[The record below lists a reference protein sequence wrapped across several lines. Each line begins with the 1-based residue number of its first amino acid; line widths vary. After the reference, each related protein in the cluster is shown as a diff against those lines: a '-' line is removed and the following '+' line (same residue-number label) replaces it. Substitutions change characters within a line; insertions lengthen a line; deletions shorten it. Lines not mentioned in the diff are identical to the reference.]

1 MVKKFEMHVEP
12 DETLRVR
19 PDFFVESD
27 TRYSGGDLP
36 WQYEEDGMIVTRSAV
51 WAAPGCH
58 DGCGVKIYTDKETG
72 KFIKLEGDEANPYN
86 QGRLCARCIA
96 MPEAVYHPD
105 RLLYP
110 MKRDRKDRGKDKW
123 ERITWEEAYDTI
135 YETFNAIKDEYGAKS
150 VIFSMGTGRGTQS
163 YLCRMMYA
171 FGSVQYA
178 YFLSG
183 NSCYIPRVAA
193 TTVATGCYQ
202 CPDLSMYFIDRY
214 DHDGWVAPK
223 NIFVWGN
230 NPLIANADG
239 NLGHWVV
246 DCMKRGSKL
255 VVVDPKLTWLAA
267 KADLWLQIRPGTD
280 AALALGMGKIII
292 EEDIYD
298 HEFVDYWCFGFEDY
312 YEACK
317 EYTPEHVEELTWI
330 PAEKVVKAAH
340 MMAEKP
346 SCVQWGLAID
356 QTMECIAS
364 SHAIVNLWSIT
375 GQTDI
380 PGGMCTIHQ
389 PFNYQGFNPMDPA
402 EVLDPWVIEN
412 ERIGGAA
419 YPAIKYSGVVVTQ
432 SDMTIDQMLTHRP
445 YKIRANWIYSTNPL
459 ACTAQEPDTRMEK
472 AYKNAEFNVVLD
484 PFMTPTAMAVAD
496 IVLPVCMCPER
507 NGVRGLYYYVQNINM
522 GAEPLGES
530 KSDCEICWELGRR
543 WNSTIWPGETYTDF
557 LSFTLKETGWT
568 FEECQKENWIYPEY
582 HYEKFRKGEQR
593 PDGQLGFNTPT
604 GRIELASTMFP
615 AWGQKPTP
623 VYGEPPYGP
632 IGSPELMEEYPFV
645 LTTGARQWASF
656 HSEHRQIP
664 HLRALHPWPEF
675 IIHPEAAAELGIK
688 QNDWCYL
695 ENHLGKIKM
704 RANISYETDKR
715 VLNCDHAWW
724 FPERNPEDEGEG
736 CYGTYTSNANCL
748 IEAGCGE
755 SGFGNNVKC
764 MVCKVYKVPES
775 ENYDP
780 QIAYEGGRVVQR

>member
-19 PDFFVESD
+19 PDFFNESD
-27 TRYSGGDLP
+27 TRFSGGDLP
-36 WQYEEDGMIVTRSAV
+36 WQYEEDGMVVTRSAV

-110 MKRDRKDRGKDKW
+110 MKRDYKDRGKDKW
-123 ERITWEEAYDTI
+123 ERISWDEAYDTI
-135 YETFNAIKDEYGAKS
+135 YEKFNEIKAKYGAKT

-202 CPDLSMYFIDRY
+202 CPDLSEYFIDRY
-214 DHDGWVAPK
+214 DHEGWVPPK
-223 NIFVWGN
+223 NIFIWGN

-255 VVVDPKLTWLAA
+255 VVIDPKLTWLAA
-267 KADLWLQIRPGTD
+267 RAELWLQIRPGTD
-280 AALALGMGKIII
+280 AALALGMAKVII
-292 EEDIYD
+292 EEDLYD
-298 HEFVDYWCFGFEDY
+298 HEFVSNWCYGFEQY
-312 YEACK
+312 YEATK
-317 EYTPEHVEELTWI
+317 EYTPERVEELTWI

-340 MMAEKP
+340 LMAEKP

-364 SHAIVNLWSIT
+364 SHSIVNLWSIC

-380 PGGMCTIHQ
+380 PGGMVTIHQ

-402 EVLDPWVIEN
+402 EVLPEWVIEN

-445 YKIRANWIYSTNPL
+445 YKVRANWIYSTNPL
-459 ACTAQEPDTRMEK
+459 SCTAQEPDTRMEE

-496 IVLPVCMCPER
+496 IVLPICMCPER

-522 GAEPLGES
+522 GTEPMGES

-543 WNSTIWPGETYTDF
+543 WNPDIWPGETYTEF

-593 PDGQLGFNTPT
+593 ADGKLGFNTPT
-604 GRIELASTMFP
+604 GRIELYSTMFP
-615 AWGQKPTP
+615 MWGQKPVPT
-623 VYGEPPYGP
+623 YGEPPYGP
-632 IGSPELMEEYPFV
+632 IGSPELMEKYPFV

-675 IIHPEAAAELGIK
+675 LIHPDAAAELGIK
-688 QNDWCYL
+688 QDDWCYL
-695 ENHLGKIKM
+695 ENDLGKVKL

-715 VLNCDHAWW
+715 VINCDHAWW

-736 CYGTYTSNANCL
+736 CYGTYASNPNV
-748 IEAGCGE
+748 IIKAGCGE

-764 MVCKVYKVPES
+764 MVCKVYKVPEE
-775 ENYDP
+775 ENYNP
-780 QIAYEGGRVVQR
+780 QIAYEGGRVVAR